1 MNYKEE
7 AEREINDFYKLESLK
22 MDDNGRM
29 SYPLAKQCA
38 LLRCEK
44 QINEWQNISDL
55 KSIIVIDNKA
65 MSVVDKIW
73 YWRKLKTEIE
83 NS

>member
-1 MNYKEE
+1 MNYKKE

-38 LLRCEK
+38 LLHIEK
-44 QINEWQNISDL
+44 ILELESFLPKQELTCSIRYGSKEHYQHVLNEV
-55 KSIIVIDNKA
+55 K
-65 MSVVDKIW
+65 
-73 YWRKLKTEIE
+73 

>member
-7 AEREINDFYKLESLK
+7 AKKLIHDFYKLESLK

-38 LLRCEK
+38 LLHLK
-44 QINEWQNISDL
+44 KKINTL
-55 KSIIVIDNKA
+55 KEFGQYPQLTIVE
-65 MSVVDKIW
+65 VDHYQHVLNEVK
-73 YWRKLKTEIE
+73 